1 MATLKIGDK
10 VDGKVSRIITRIGV
24 VFEISG
30 AREALMPREHYGKKL
45 PRLRLGDEVAN
56 LHILDVDPEAQGC
69 AQIILSG
76 EVPPKAEVPQA
87 QQTSTS
93 ARSTPIKERPKSS
106 AKLPHKSTVR
116 KTSPR
121 IADRVNGRVVKV
133 INRVGIVFDIGVHCE
148 AMMLHEDFGKKLPK
162 LRPGDQVADLI
173 VLEVDDE
180 QEDAGRQI
188 LLSGEAMV
196 KLTPNS
202 EKLLPKKLPSPSRSP
217 VLSPPA
223 TPPDLES
230 PSPQEVEAPDS
241 DWSDSICELSVLAD
255 ENAVSALHSL
265 QEAEVSE
272 SDWSDDSICEL
283 SAAVLMPSMHSMKAR
298 IAGSMRKGVN
308 VHSSNG
314 TPSTSSTGSHG
325 IVDRRV
331 SESRPKDIHVHSTL
345 YESAPAVA
353 FSPPPQP
360 QPVTP
365 ASQSCV
371 GQECRIRRRA
381 RAVPFSR
388 LPPETFSESTHV
400 ASVSSGNSRKSCGHS
415 DKNCRKGI
423 FDSRTIGNY
432 VDAAEQ
438 GQPVGFVPPPRGS
451 GDCADAL
458 QQDRLDLLMRAPR
471 CTGGGYADPVEDGP
485 RGRQKQHRVWHA
497 HRGQPRSAS
506 RGRSRS
512 ASPSRA
518 TVMNGSSKVAD
529 ERAIQALMSS
539 ILNTAQEMGVSC
551 DQLSPVLSSLHH
563 LNGNLRVNDNLQA
576 PRKNDAGLHHRKA
589 QPQTDIVCWKPQANG
604 NDWSQQASDSELC
617 EGPGSPPPR
626 DMVSQF
632 PSDSRRVSQ
641 KHRLRHARRSPATEP
656 SAAGGPN
663 GKPLELPAG
672 PARHHD
678 RHLLAQLQTELA
690 SLQGRCLPRQ
700 AQLSSEDEAWDAEA
714 IGNRHTSRRAIG
726 PKHLRSYPRDLAESD
741 GMVRP
746 PRRALESLVVGEQ
759 VWGTVVS
766 VLPSL
771 GIWFD
776 IGVEKD
782 AMLPKRHFGFS
793 NKMFEVGDV
802 VCGLVVV
809 CLDLVKNQITLSAEG
824 LKFGKSKSISR
835 PGVNV

>member
-1 MATLKIGDK
+1 
-10 VDGKVSRIITRIGV
+10 
-24 VFEISG
+24 
-30 AREALMPREHYGKKL
+30 
-45 PRLRLGDEVAN
+45 
-56 LHILDVDPEAQGC
+56 
-69 AQIILSG
+69 
-76 EVPPKAEVPQA
+76 
-87 QQTSTS
+87 
-93 ARSTPIKERPKSS
+93 
-106 AKLPHKSTVR
+106 
-116 KTSPR
+116 
-121 IADRVNGRVVKV
+121 
-133 INRVGIVFDIGVHCE
+133 
-148 AMMLHEDFGKKLPK
+148 
-162 LRPGDQVADLI
+162 
-173 VLEVDDE
+173 
-180 QEDAGRQI
+180 
-188 LLSGEAMV
+188 
-196 KLTPNS
+196 
-202 EKLLPKKLPSPSRSP
+202 
-217 VLSPPA
+217 
-223 TPPDLES
+223 
-230 PSPQEVEAPDS
+230 
-241 DWSDSICELSVLAD
+241 
-255 ENAVSALHSL
+255 
-265 QEAEVSE
+265 
-272 SDWSDDSICEL
+272 
-283 SAAVLMPSMHSMKAR
+283 
-298 IAGSMRKGVN
+298 
-308 VHSSNG
+308 
-314 TPSTSSTGSHG
+314 
-325 IVDRRV
+325 
-331 SESRPKDIHVHSTL
+331 
-345 YESAPAVA
+345 
-353 FSPPPQP
+353 
-360 QPVTP
+360 
-365 ASQSCV
+365 
-371 GQECRIRRRA
+371 
-381 RAVPFSR
+381 
-388 LPPETFSESTHV
+388 
-400 ASVSSGNSRKSCGHS
+400 
-415 DKNCRKGI
+415 
-423 FDSRTIGNY
+423 
-432 VDAAEQ
+432 
-438 GQPVGFVPPPRGS
+438 
-451 GDCADAL
+451 
-458 QQDRLDLLMRAPR
+458 
-471 CTGGGYADPVEDGP
+471 
-485 RGRQKQHRVWHA
+485 
-497 HRGQPRSAS
+497 
-506 RGRSRS
+506 
-512 ASPSRA
+512 
-518 TVMNGSSKVAD
+518 MNGSSKVAD

-589 QPQTDIVCWKPQANG
+589 QPQADIVCWQPQANG

-617 EGPGSPPPR
+617 EGSPPPR

-663 GKPLELPAG
+663 GKPLELPAA

-835 PGVNV
+835 PGGNV